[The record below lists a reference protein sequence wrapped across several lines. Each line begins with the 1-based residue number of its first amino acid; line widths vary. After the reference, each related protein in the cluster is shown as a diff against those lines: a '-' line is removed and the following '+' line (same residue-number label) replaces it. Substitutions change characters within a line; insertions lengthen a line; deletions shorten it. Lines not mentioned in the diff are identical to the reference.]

1 MLVNLHIKNLA
12 LIEEA
17 EIDFQKGLNILT
29 GETGVGKSIIIDSVH
44 FALGQK
50 ISKDVV
56 RDNAD
61 YALAELV
68 FEMDNDRQLQ
78 AVREMDI
85 PVENEVVMQ
94 RKIVNGRSISKV
106 NGETVTTGMLQELAD
121 ILIDIHGQHE
131 HQSLLKKKKHMEVLD
146 SFCGQPVAIL
156 IEQVKEYHEQYMKL
170 KNEFSNANIDNTAR
184 NKEIILASFEIEE
197 IENAIPVV
205 GEDVSLEQDYRRMVN
220 AKKIMEAI
228 NMVHLYTSYDDENGA
243 GESLGRA
250 LRELRSIIIYDEKL
264 ETMQT
269 ELSEI
274 DNLLNDF
281 NRVVADYIDE
291 LEFSDEEFQV
301 VEDRLNKINYL
312 KSKYGSSI
320 EEILTY
326 FEAQKKRLQQLQ
338 DYDYYLE
345 SLEKET
351 EKIKDI
357 LFEKSEALSNIRQEN
372 AVMLSQQMKE
382 ALNDLNFLDA
392 RFEIEVR
399 RMHNHFSASGF
410 DEVEFMIST
419 NPGERLKPLEMIA
432 SGGEMSRIMLAI
444 KTVLAKK
451 DEIGV
456 LIFDEIDSGI
466 SGRTAQK
473 VSEKLALLSGT
484 HQVICVT
491 HLPQIAAMAD
501 VHFEITKVTNGEH
514 TLTHVEKLNSTKITE
529 ELARMLGGAE
539 ITPVVLKNAEEM
551 KKLATHTKEKLF
563 NNRDI

>member
-68 FEMDNDRQLQ
+68 FEMDNEKQLQ

-146 SFCGQPVAIL
+146 SFCGQPVATL
-156 IEQVKEYHEQYMKL
+156 IEQVKEYYEQYIKL
-170 KNEFSNANIDNTAR
+170 KSEFSNANIDNTAR

-197 IENAIPVV
+197 IENALPVV
-205 GEDVSLEQDYRRMVN
+205 GEDVTLEQDYRRMVS

-250 LRELRSIIIYDEKL
+250 LRELRSIVIYDEKL

-274 DNLLNDF
+274 DNLLSDF
-281 NRVVADYIDE
+281 NRVIADYIDS
-291 LEFSDEEFQV
+291 LEFSDEKFRV

-320 EEILTY
+320 EEILNY
-326 FEAQKKRLQQLQ
+326 FEAQKKRLDQLQ
-338 DYDYYLE
+338 DYDHYLE

-514 TLTHVEKLNSTKITE
+514 TLTHVEKLNSTKVTE

-551 KKLATHTKEKLF
+551 KKLATHTKEILF
-563 NNRDI
+563 KNRGK

>member
-68 FEMDNDRQLQ
+68 FEIDNERQLQ
-78 AVREMDI
+78 AIRDMDI

-94 RKIVNGRSISKV
+94 RKIINGRSISKV
-106 NGETVTTGMLQELAD
+106 NGETVTTGILQDLAD

-156 IEQVKEYHEQYMKL
+156 MEQVKEYHEQYVKL
-170 KNEFSNANIDNTAR
+170 KSEFSSANIDNVAR
-184 NKEIILASFEIEE
+184 NKEIVLTSFEIEE
-197 IENAIPVV
+197 IENALPVV
-205 GEDVSLEQDYRRMVN
+205 GEDATLEQDYRRMVN
-220 AKKIMEAI
+220 AKKIMEVI
-228 NMVHLYTSYDDENGA
+228 NTVHLYTSYDGENGA

-250 LRELRSIIIYDEKL
+250 LRELRSIVAYDENL
-264 ETMQT
+264 ETMQS

-281 NRVVADYIDE
+281 NRVIADYIAG
-291 LEFSDEEFQV
+291 LEFSDEDFRV

-320 EEILTY
+320 EEILKY
-326 FEAQKKRLQQLQ
+326 FETQKKRLHQLQ
-338 DYDYYLE
+338 DYDNYLD
-345 SLEKET
+345 SLEKEI
-351 EKIKDI
+351 EKIRDI
-357 LFEKSEALSNIRQEN
+357 LFEKSEELSKIRQEN
-372 AVMLSQQMKE
+372 AVILAQQMKE

-399 RMHNHFSASGF
+399 RIHNHFSASGF

-419 NPGERLKPLEMIA
+419 NPGERLKPLEMVA

-514 TLTHVEKLNSTKITE
+514 TLTHVEKLMSTKITE

-551 KKLATHTKEKLF
+551 KILATHTKEKLF
-563 NNRDI
+563 ENRDI